1 MSQAASGGKFMKL
14 YVFDGGHAH
23 LPDMNHLTPDRNVG
37 KPITIPILMFL
48 IDHPKGLVLFD
59 TGVDTD
65 RTGDPF
71 LEAPPERRIDRQIRE
86 LGYRPED
93 VRYVILSHL
102 HLDHVGCAPLF
113 PDATFIVRR
122 QELRAAW
129 WPDPYER
136 GYDFDSLMRMRH
148 LRYLQPGN
156 DEAFDVFQDGS
167 LVCIDTKGHTE
178 GHQSLVV
185 SLAKSGK
192 VVLAGD
198 AAQVAENLRDSV
210 PPGLCWSSQSA
221 VESIQRLGHMAAQ
234 GALVILGH
242 ELSALDTLKLSPDF
256 YE

>member
-1 MSQAASGGKFMKL
+1 MKL
-14 YVFDGGHAH
+14 FVFDCGRAH

-37 KPITIPILMFL
+37 KPITVPLLAFL

-65 RTGDPF
+65 LEGDPF
-71 LEAPPERRIDRQIRE
+71 LDTSPDRRIDRQMAK
-86 LGYRPED
+86 LGYRLED
-93 VRYVILSHL
+93 VRYVVMSHL
-102 HLDHVGCAPLF
+102 HLDHVGCMSLF
-113 PDATFIVRR
+113 PQATFVVRR

-136 GYDFDSLMRMRH
+136 GYAFPLLLKTRDLT
-148 LRYLQPGN
+148 YLQVADG
-156 DEAFDVFQDGS
+156 ETFDVFGDGT

-185 SLAKSGK
+185 TLPGAGK
-192 VVLAGD
+192 IVLAGD
-198 AAQVAENLRDSV
+198 AAQVNENLADSV
-210 PPGLCWSSQSA
+210 PPGMCWNNQWS
-221 VESIQRLGHMAAQ
+221 VDSIRKLRHMKDL

-242 ELSALDTLKLSPDF
+242 ELTALESLKIAPEY

>member
-1 MSQAASGGKFMKL
+1 MRL

-37 KPITIPILMFL
+37 KPITIPLLMFL
-48 IDHPKGLVLFD
+48 IDHPKGLVVFD

-65 RTGDPF
+65 DVSDPV
-71 LEAPPERRIDRQIRE
+71 LETSPDRRIDRQMRQ
-86 LGYRPED
+86 LGYEPRD
-93 VRYVILSHL
+93 VKYVILSHL
-102 HLDHVGCAPLF
+102 HLDHVGCMRLF

-129 WPDPYER
+129 WPDAYER
-136 GYDFDSLMRMRH
+136 GYDFDGLLRTRH
-148 LRYLQPGN
+148 LRYLQPGA
-156 DEAFDVFQDGS
+156 DEALDVFRDGS

-185 SLAKSGK
+185 SLPITGT

-198 AAQVAENLRDSV
+198 AVQVLENLTGKI
-210 PPGLCWSSQSA
+210 PPGICWNSQLA
-221 VESIQRLGHMAAQ
+221 VEAIQRLEHMQ
-234 GALVILGH
+234 SEGALVILGH
-242 ELSALDTLKLSPDF
+242 ELSALDSLKLAPDY

>member
-1 MSQAASGGKFMKL
+1 MKL
-14 YVFDGGHAH
+14 FVLDCGRAH

-37 KPITIPILMFL
+37 TPITIPLLAFL
-48 IDHPKGLVLFD
+48 IDHPQGLVLFD

-65 RTGDPF
+65 APGDPF
-71 LEAPPERRIDRQIRE
+71 LEAGPERRVDRQMER
-86 LGYRPED
+86 LGYRPDD

-102 HLDHVGCAPLF
+102 HLDHIGCMPLF
-113 PDATFIVRR
+113 PRATFIVRR

-136 GYDFDSLMRMRH
+136 GYDFGSLLKTRE
-148 LRYLQPGN
+148 LEYLQPADG
-156 DEAFDVFQDGS
+156 ESFDVFGDGA

-185 SLAKSGK
+185 TLPESGR

-198 AAQVAENLRDSV
+198 AAQVLENLRESV
-210 PPGLCWSSQSA
+210 PPGVCWSSQLA
-221 VESIQRLGHMAAQ
+221 VEAIQKLRHLEAQ
-234 GALVILGH
+234 GALLILAH
-242 ELSALDTLKLSPDF
+242 ELSALATLKIAPDC

>member
-1 MSQAASGGKFMKL
+1 MKL
-14 YVFDGGHAH
+14 YIFDGGHAH

-37 KPITIPILMFL
+37 KPVTIPLLMFL
-48 IDHPKGLVLFD
+48 IDHPKGLVVFD

-65 RTGDPF
+65 KPGDPY
-71 LEAPPERRIDRQIRE
+71 LEASPEQRLDRQMQR
-86 LGYRPED
+86 LGYQPGD

-102 HLDHVGCAPLF
+102 HLDHVGCMPLF

-129 WPDPYER
+129 WPDAYER
-136 GYDFDSLMRMRH
+136 GYDFDSLMKTRH
-148 LRYLQPGN
+148 LKYLQPGAE
-156 DEAFDVFQDGS
+156 EALDVFQDGS

-185 SLAKSGK
+185 NLPKSGRI
-192 VVLAGD
+192 VLAGD
-198 AAQVAENLRDSV
+198 AAQVAENFTDKV
-210 PPGLCWSSQSA
+210 PPGMCWSSQFA
-221 VESIQRLGHMAAQ
+221 VESIQKLQHMEAQ

-242 ELSALDTLKLSPDF
+242 ELSALDTLKLAPDC